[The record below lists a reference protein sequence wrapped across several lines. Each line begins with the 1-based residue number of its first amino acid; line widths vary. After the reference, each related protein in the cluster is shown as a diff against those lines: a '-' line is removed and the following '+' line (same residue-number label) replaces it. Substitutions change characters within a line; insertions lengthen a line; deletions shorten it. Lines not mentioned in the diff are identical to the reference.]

1 MKKLLV
7 FATALS
13 MTVTSFSAFAKF
25 EPTTLPKKVDTDLGL
40 QVETKQA
47 SEVELSTNREYDLV
61 ATADMAPVVETWN
74 SYIDEAIAYAKGQG
88 SAFAG
93 LVDATSI
100 AKVAKLTGSFSITV
114 TAPDLVDKADKNKIT
129 LESANGHNID
139 GLFTPEYA
147 DNVVTYTY
155 INSADNNAKLA
166 TYMEDAKDGDKL
178 QVTVPMPAEATANTY
193 VLSISM
199 MGSMDIT
206 VNTNKIGTVD
216 FSGAKVDLSV
226 KFVEPATPA
235 PQKPAPTATPTPA
248 PTATPAPDAPATPTP
263 TATPTPKPMI
273 SIKLDTVV
281 SSDEISVEIEKNDL
295 VDGFASFEVNVKV
308 SDSETET
315 AKYGFDFKMTL
326 PADTFKQFFA
336 EDPAEGN
343 PDEDET
349 VTLTE
354 YQYELFKAGY
364 KQNED
369 VEPVKANSEELQ
381 TAYAKAEIAAPEGTT
396 VEVSPD
402 FTVADETDKI
412 VTVPGMSGSEVI
424 ATPTPTPT
432 PTPTTPGGNPG
443 GSGSGG
449 GGGSV
454 RPTATPTATATPAPT
469 AEPGATATP
478 APAADA
484 VTATRTEVDPTTG
497 ETKTVT
503 VTFNDVKT
511 SDWFAESV
519 KKAFAMGIMNGTSDT
534 EFSPNLTTTRGM
546 IITVVSRLNGGATAT
561 EATNFADVAADQ
573 YYADAVKWGAANGI
587 VKGYDENTYG
597 PNDDI
602 TREQFAAIFY
612 RYAQFKGYDVSA
624 AGDISKFADA
634 DKVSDYAK
642 TAIAWANGIGLMN
655 GTDDNRLMP
664 TDKALRCQVAK
675 MIVAFD
681 EWVASQA
688 PKAE

>member
-13 MTVTSFSAFAKF
+13 MTVSSFSAFAAF
-25 EPTTLPKKVDTDLGL
+25 DGSSLKKEVSTDLGL
-40 QVETKQA
+40 QVETKQT
-47 SEVELSTNREYDLV
+47 SEVELSTKRTYDLV
-61 ATADMAPVVETWN
+61 ATADMAPVIKTWN
-74 SYIDEAIAYAKGQG
+74 EYIDAAVAYAKKQG

-100 AKVAKLTGSFSITV
+100 AKAATLSGSFSITV
-114 TAPDLVDKADKNKIT
+114 TADGLVDKAAKDSIR
-129 LESANGHNID
+129 LESANGYDIS
-139 GLFTPEYA
+139 GLFIPEYA
-147 DNVVTYTY
+147 GNVVTYTY
-155 INSADNNAKLA
+155 SNSVDNNAKLA
-166 TYMEDAKDGDKL
+166 KYMEDAKSGDKL

-281 SSDEISVEIEKNDL
+281 SSDEISVEIEKNEL
-295 VDGFASFEVNVKV
+295 VDGFASFEVNVTVK
-308 SDSETET
+308 DEQEP
-315 AKYGFDFKMTL
+315 KYGFDFKMTV
-326 PADTFKQFFA
+326 PADIFKKFFA
-336 EDPAEGN
+336 GQAPLEGN
-343 PDEDET
+343 ADVDST

-354 YQYELFKAGY
+354 YQYETLKAGY
-364 KQNED
+364 KIDENDES
-369 VEPVKANSEELQ
+369 VKAGSSDLQ
-381 TAYAKAEIAAPEGTT
+381 DAYAKAEIAAPEGTT

-402 FTVADETDKI
+402 FTVKDETDKI

-432 PTPTTPGGNPG
+432 PTPSTPGGNPG
-443 GSGSGG
+443 SSPSGG
-449 GGGSV
+449 GSS

-546 IITVVSRLNGGATAT
+546 IITIVSRLNGGATAT
-561 EATNFADVAADQ
+561 EATNFADVADDQ
-573 YYADAVKWGAANGI
+573 YYAEAVKWGAANGI

-681 EWVASQA
+681 EWVATQA